1 MGSRRSWRECFENE
15 KREREER
22 GGLREIEENGSKI
35 VPV

>member
-1 MGSRRSWRECFENE
+1 MGSRRSWRESALRTR
-15 KREREER
+15 RERGER